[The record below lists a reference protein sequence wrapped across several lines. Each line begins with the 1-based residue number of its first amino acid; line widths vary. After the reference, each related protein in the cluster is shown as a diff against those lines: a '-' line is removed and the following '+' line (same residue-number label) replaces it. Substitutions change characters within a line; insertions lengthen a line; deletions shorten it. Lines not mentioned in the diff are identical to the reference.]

1 MISPYGTPIV
11 AVHSGNA
18 VQSPNDLGGN
28 AVLVYHDGGSDFTY
42 YAHMSSYGSSGHVGA
57 GQVIGYVGSTGDTS
71 VNHLHFEY
79 HPGGGG
85 AIDPYQTLLAV
96 C

>member
-1 MISPYGTPIV
+1 M
-11 AVHSGNA
+11 
-18 VQSPNDLGGN
+18 L
-28 AVLVYHDGGSDFTY
+28 YHDGGDFSY
-42 YAHMSSYGSSGHVGA
+42 YAHMSSYGASGQVAA
-57 GQVIGYVGSTGDTS
+57 GQVIGYVGATGNTS

-85 AIDPYQTLLAV
+85 AVNPYQALLAV